1 MALQRLV
8 NLLDAILKVFFKLI
22 YLDKKGGCM
31 SMPFPNDT
39 PKDTMDNVGLPLDH
53 TEIKIVDRKSGQLV
67 PLNQE
72 GKLQSY
78 L

>member
-1 MALQRLV
+1 
-8 NLLDAILKVFFKLI
+8 
-22 YLDKKGGCM
+22 LDKKGGCM